1 MTPARKIPETED
13 LLAQFEAVLA
23 EELEILRTGT
33 PEALL
38 ELTAQKKS
46 LLVQLAHQAPS
57 AELRQ
62 HAHRCQEKNQRN
74 GALLNLLAIRSRR
87 DLSLLGDPADTSY
100 SRSGATPVSLSSR
113 FKLSA

>member
-1 MTPARKIPETED
+1 MAANLKIASTQD
-13 LLAQFEAVLA
+13 LLIQFEAVLD
-23 EELEILRTGT
+23 EELEVLRTGT

-46 LLVQLAHQAPS
+46 LVIQLSHQAPS

-87 DLSLLGDPADTSY
+87 DLSLLGDSADTSY